1 MAYNFRIY
9 GVFAILLQDTK
20 QRKDTTWLEKGKEAV
35 KVSSI
40 IQIMLFPILI
50 HSFHQISFA
59 FVFSTIVTTPILTI
73 LLFFGMFTFFFW
85 KIQIPIAI
93 FLTKPIHFFC
103 AVFEK
108 IAEGIAHIPG
118 ITAFCI
124 TPKPYWIFLYYLFLF
139 GYILLKK
146 QKRKRVKEVQK
157 RIGKKILLCIL
168 ALNLVLEVG
177 TIVTR
182 KFTIHFL
189 DVGQGDACLIQ
200 TRAGKTLLI
209 DGGGNAKEEY
219 DPGKQVLLPFLAEH
233 QIGRLDCLFVSHA
246 DLDHIGGTIAV
257 LEKIPVKKII
267 LGKQFEEN
275 ANLEKLLQL
284 AKRRKITVEIVEEGM
299 EIKVEKDVSLSVIWP
314 SRENRITE
322 NGVNNNSLVFR
333 LSYSNFS
340 MLFTGD
346 IEKIAEEKILE
357 QVDKNRL
364 KADVLKV
371 GHHGS
376 KTSSISEWV
385 EAVKPKIALIGVG
398 ENNRFGHPNGEVV
411 ERLEKSGA
419 KVYRTDEDGEIF
431 LQIDRRGRIRAKKWL
446 EK

>member
-1 MAYNFRIY
+1 
-9 GVFAILLQDTK
+9 
-20 QRKDTTWLEKGKEAV
+20 
-35 KVSSI
+35 
-40 IQIMLFPILI
+40 
-50 HSFHQISFA
+50 
-59 FVFSTIVTTPILTI
+59 
-73 LLFFGMFTFFFW
+73 
-85 KIQIPIAI
+85 
-93 FLTKPIHFFC
+93 
-103 AVFEK
+103 
-108 IAEGIAHIPG
+108 
-118 ITAFCI
+118 
-124 TPKPYWIFLYYLFLF
+124 
-139 GYILLKK
+139 
-146 QKRKRVKEVQK
+146 VQK

-333 LSYSNFS
+333 LSYANFS

-419 KVYRTDEDGEIF
+419 KVYRTDEDGEIC
-431 LQIDRRGRIRAKKWL
+431 LQIGRKGKIRVKKWL